1 MAAYDSYWL
10 IWFAVMCTVTIF
22 GFLAYITL
30 LLVVLS
36 TANLRQ
42 SPSNSFIVALSST
55 GLLATSVVFPWAIA
69 LYFNHRSGSKKWLSI
84 SSNCTTDDEGIP
96 WGVCSALGALH
107 NFSIYNSA
115 WLVSAIAIERH
126 VSIIRPFYSPSALKY
141 ALLSAVLTVC
151 SVLFALIPSLLSSDL
166 TCSSLYAFPFGDP
179 IFNWIQFVIVFLI
192 PIVIIVIMYV
202 NIYRVAQ
209 NVRST
214 IRAIQPTTSSIPTTN
229 ERTSRIWTV
238 DQEVLVSQ
246 TTSVSVPNGKRN
258 KAIRTLILTTG
269 TYIALWSPYWLLK
282 MVVVIQHEDLC
293 DALQWGVAN
302 DGWMVVTWLMYVSIS
317 INPLLYGL
325 LNRAIRLEIKRKL
338 QMTRRI
344 WSCPCRT
351 TEPANNE
358 DGRVCEPENFWE
370 FLERTNS
377 PLPG

>member
-1 MAAYDSYWL
+1 MAAYDSYWS
-10 IWFAVMCTVTIF
+10 IWFAVMCMVTIF

-36 TANLRQ
+36 TATLRQ

-55 GLLATSVVFPWAIA
+55 GILATSVVFPWALV
-69 LYFNHRSGSKKWLSI
+69 LYFNHRSESKKWLPI
-84 SSNCTTDDEGIP
+84 SSNCTTVDVGIP
-96 WGVCSALGALH
+96 WGGCSTLGALH

-115 WLVSAIAIERH
+115 WLVSAIAIERY
-126 VSIIRPFYSPSALKY
+126 VSITRPFYSASAFKY
-141 ALLSAVLTVC
+141 GLLSTVLTVC
-151 SVLFALIPSLLSSDL
+151 SILLALIPNLLSSDL
-166 TCSSLYAFPFGDP
+166 TCSSLYAHSFGEP
-179 IFNWIQFVIVFLI
+179 IFNWIQFGIVFLI

-214 IRAIQPTTSSIPTTN
+214 IRAIQPNPSSIPSTN
-229 ERTSRIWTV
+229 ESSSRVWTV
-238 DQEVLVSQ
+238 NPEVLVSQ
-246 TTSVSVPNGKRN
+246 TGSASVPNGKRN

-269 TYIALWSPYWLLK
+269 TYIVLWSPYWLLK

-293 DALQWGVAN
+293 DALLWGVTN

-338 QMTRRI
+338 QMTRRL
-344 WSCPCRT
+344 WSCNCGT

-358 DGRVCEPENFWE
+358 DARVCEPENFWE